1 MSQGAKIVLVVFVV
15 LMVLFVG
22 SGVLLAAAVAR
33 AGIVSVQVR
42 SSGPEGSVDL
52 DLPVPVALVSLALLG
67 VRLGPHVDWDGNG
80 VDCHL
85 ADWGPAAAAA
95 LEELAAT
102 PDMVLVD
109 VRDHGEWVRIAKRGD
124 TLQVHVE
131 GHGDEVEISM
141 PATLLP
147 QIAQALD

>member
-1 MSQGAKIVLVVFVV
+1 MSQGAKVVLVVFVV
-15 LMVLFVG
+15 LMVIFVG

-42 SSGPEGSVDL
+42 SSGPDGSVDL
-52 DLPVPVALVSLALLG
+52 DLPVPAALVSLALLG
-67 VRLGPHVDWDGNG
+67 VRLGPHLAWDVNG
-80 VDCHL
+80 VACDL
-85 ADWGPAAAAA
+85 DDWGPAAAAA
-95 LEELAAT
+95 LEELAGA
-102 PDMVLVD
+102 PDMVFVD

-131 GHGDEVEISM
+131 GHGDEVEITL

>member
-15 LMVLFVG
+15 LMIVFVG
-22 SGVLLAAAVAR
+22 SGVLLAAAVAS
-33 AGIVSVQVR
+33 AGVVNVQVR
-42 SSGPEGSVDL
+42 SSGPDGTVDL
-52 DLPVPVALVSLALLG
+52 DLPVPAALVSLALLG
-67 VRLGPHVDWDGNG
+67 VRLGPHVAWD
-80 VDCHL
+80 VDGEVCHL
-85 ADWGPAAAAA
+85 DDWAPAAAAA
-95 LEELAAT
+95 LEELAEA

>member
-1 MSQGAKIVLVVFVV
+1 MSQGVKVVLVVFVV
-15 LMVLFVG
+15 LMVIFVG

-33 AGIVSVQVR
+33 AGVVNVQVR

-52 DLPVPVALVSLALLG
+52 DLPVPAALISLALLG
-67 VRLGPHVDWDGNG
+67 VRLGPHVAWD
-80 VDCHL
+80 VDGKACHL
-85 ADWGPAAAAA
+85 DDWGPAAAAA
-95 LEELAAT
+95 LEELAET

-109 VRDHGEWVRIAKRGD
+109 VRDHGEWVQIAKRGD
-124 TLQVHVE
+124 TLQVHVQ

>member
-1 MSQGAKIVLVVFVV
+1 MSQGVKVVLVVFVV

-33 AGIVSVQVR
+33 AGIVNVQVR

-52 DLPVPVALVSLALLG
+52 DLPVPAALVSLALLG
-67 VRLGPHVDWDGNG
+67 VRLGPHLAWDVDG
-80 VDCHL
+80 VACEL
-85 ADWGPAAAAA
+85 GDWGPAAAAA
-95 LEELAAT
+95 LEELAGA
-102 PDMVLVD
+102 PDMVFVD

-131 GHGDEVEISM
+131 GHGDEVEISL